1 MIQPAVWFHPG
12 LYGCNSDASRPQGS
26 DDISRG
32 FGGNVLHH
40 YFFGEW
46 TREET
51 ERLDISTLELLAVAF
66 LVVVAHLA
74 GVAKPRM
81 VIRCDNEAACRV
93 INDHSANS
101 VAMAEALMHLEAVQC
116 EFGVELLA
124 HHIAGED
131 NVIADELSRDKV
143 LAALV
148 RLRELTGSEPVKWN
162 IPAKWRSTAN
172 VLNAVR
178 G

>member
-1 MIQPAVWFHPG
+1 
-12 LYGCNSDASRPQGS
+12 
-26 DDISRG
+26 
-32 FGGNVLHH
+32 VLHH

-74 GVAKPRM
+74 GVAMPRM

-93 INDHSANS
+93 INDHSADS

-148 RLRELTGSEPVKWN
+148 RLRELTGKEPVKWN